1 MNFKRYLTT
10 ALILLAMV
18 AFSVVSFAQG
28 TVTGTVTDDAGEP
41 AIGATVAVD
50 GTTIGASTDVQGKY
64 SLSIPAGEVTISIS
78 YVGFTPQKKIITV
91 ENGKTLTL
99 DVQLAEDAIVTDEL
113 VVVGYGVQR
122 KRDLVGSIAKIDS
135 KDLKDVV
142 GSSFENNLQGKVAGV
157 QLTQTS
163 GVAGAGSVI
172 RIRGVS
178 SISGNGDPLIVV
190 DGIPI
195 TQNNFLFGENN
206 GQNNNP
212 LNSLNPNDI
221 ASVEILKDASAAAIY
236 GSRAANGVILITT
249 KRAEKGKSFWEFS
262 TNIGSSQPTKILD
275 VLNSEEWLQVRQEAW
290 ENDGNTGRAPLPQG
304 LTHDDIEGVD
314 TDWID
319 EVLHT
324 GLKQDYN
331 LAYQHGGELVR
342 LYAGVT
348 YTNAQSYLVGNSFQ
362 RASARVNADFNIS
375 KKFQIKVTS
384 SLTNG
389 LNRKLD
395 QSWSGGLG
403 TAQTSALPIFP
414 ITNDDGSYY
423 NIYGNP
429 VAQREL
435 KKMRTREWRSINNI
449 SLVYAPIEGLA
460 INVTGNY
467 DYMNIGDYTFEDSI
481 WTNFVNISKHE
492 NYQIDNYSGFGT
504 VSYQVPFKN
513 KDHSLGIMVG
523 GEAQSNN
530 TIGYYREYNYAND
543 VLFADPETVADT
555 SKRTNY
561 REFESD
567 RTLFLSVFS
576 RLNYSYKNKY
586 YVQATFR
593 RDGNSKFSSDRRFGN
608 FPAIGVGYILSE
620 EPFLKGNKVVNYLKL
635 KGSWGLTG
643 NAGINWDAQYDRYT
657 TPELNNNAG
666 YNGEDVRYQYKLGNP
681 DLQWEVIRTVDAG
694 IEIGL
699 FNDRIT
705 SEFAFYDKLSNNVA
719 INVSLQ
725 ASSGIDD
732 LSYFQ
737 NIARIRNRGVEWS
750 VTSNNITNNIK
761 GDFTW
766 TTEFNVGANRN
777 KVLDVGTATP
787 DALDGGFGDV
797 RVIPGYSIQV
807 NYVVRYSHVD
817 QETGRP
823 VYLDKDGNE
832 TFVYDVAN
840 DRVPAGEGLPDFF
853 GGLRNTFTYKNFN
866 FSFNFVYSFGGTIYD
881 DAAKRQMGVVTD
893 WNMRKDIFD
902 RWQQPGDNAA
912 YPQYTMSMLN
922 WGGNANFWQNNH
934 TLWMYDATYIRLR
947 NVRLG
952 YTFYPKKDNA
962 KFQSINLY
970 VSGTNLWTWAKEYR
984 GWDPEVSRN
993 KSTDQQRNVGGY
1005 GITYLSPPQ
1014 EKTIN
1019 FGLNVRF

>member
-1 MNFKRYLTT
+1 MNFKRYLTK
-10 ALILLAMV
+10 ALSMLALM
-18 AFSVVSFAQG
+18 AFSVLSFGQG
-28 TVTGTVTDDAGEP
+28 TVTGKVIDDKGDP
-41 AIGATVAVD
+41 AIGATVSVK
-50 GTTIGASTDVQGKY
+50 GAGNGVSTNLEGVY
-64 SLSIPAGEVTISIS
+64 TLSVPAGEATILFS
-78 YVGFTPQKKIITV
+78 YVGFATQEKVVTI
-91 ENGKTLTL
+91 ENGKTITL
-99 DVQLAEDAIVTDEL
+99 DVQLAEDAVVTDEI

-122 KRDLVGSIAKIDS
+122 KRDLVGSIAKVES

-249 KRAEKGKSFWEFS
+249 KRGEKGKSYWEFS
-262 TNIGSSQPTKILD
+262 TNFGTSQPSNVVD
-275 VLNSEEWLQVRQEAW
+275 FLNSEQWLQVRQEAW
-290 ENDGNTGRAPLPQG
+290 ENDGNVGRAPLPNG
-304 LTHDDIEGVD
+304 LNYADIDGID

-319 EVLHT
+319 EVLGT
-324 GLKQDYN
+324 GFKQDYN
-331 LAYQHGGELVR
+331 LSFRHGGELIN
-342 LYAGVT
+342 LYAGAT
-348 YTNAQSYLVGNSFQ
+348 YTDAGSYLVGNSFQ
-362 RASARVNADFNIS
+362 RVSGRVNADFNFS
-375 KKFQIKVTS
+375 KNFIVKVTS

-403 TAQTSALPIFP
+403 TAQTSALPIYP
-414 ITNDDGSYY
+414 ITNPDGSYY

-435 KKMRTREWRSINNI
+435 KKLRVREWRSINNV
-449 SLVYAPIEGLA
+449 SLVYIPIEGLA

-467 DYMNIGDYTFEDSI
+467 DYMNIGDYSFEDSI
-481 WTNFVNISKHE
+481 WTNFANISKHT
-492 NYQIDNYSGFGT
+492 NFQIDNYSGFGT
-504 VSYQVPFKN
+504 VSYDLPFKN
-513 KDHSLGIMVG
+513 KDHTLSVMVG
-523 GEAQSNN
+523 GEAQSSN
-530 TIGYYREYNYAND
+530 TVGYYREYNYSND
-543 VLFADPETVADT
+543 VLFADAETVADT
-555 SKRTNY
+555 TKRTNY
-561 REFESD
+561 SEFESD
-567 RTLFLSVFS
+567 RTIFLSVFS
-576 RLNYSYKNKY
+576 RLNYSYKNRY
-586 YVQATFR
+586 FVQATFR
-593 RDGNSKFSSDRRFGN
+593 RDGNSKFSSDKRFGN
-608 FPAIGVGYILSE
+608 FPSLGVGYILSE
-620 EPFLKGNKVVNYLKL
+620 EPFLKDNKVINYLKL

-643 NAGINWDAQYDRYT
+643 NAGFNWDAQYDRYRV
-657 TPELNNNAG
+657 PELSAGVG
-666 YNGEDVRYQYKLGNP
+666 YNGEQVRYQYKLGNP
-681 DLQWEVIRTVDAG
+681 GLQWEVIRTLDAG

-750 VTSNNITNNIK
+750 VTSNNIK
-761 GDFTW
+761 GKFSW
-766 TTEFNVGANRN
+766 TTEFNIGANRN

-807 NYVVRYSHVD
+807 NYIVRFSHVD
-817 QETGRP
+817 AETGRP

-853 GGLRNTFTYKNFN
+853 GGLKNTFTYKNFD
-866 FSFNFVYSFGGTIYD
+866 FSFNFVYSWGGTIYD
-881 DAAKRQMGVVTD
+881 DAAKRQLGVVTD
-893 WNMRKDIFD
+893 WNMRTDVFD
-902 RWQQPGDNAA
+902 RWQKPGDDAT
-912 YPQYTMSMLN
+912 YPQFTNTMLN

-934 TLWMYDATYIRLR
+934 TLWMYDASYVRLR

-952 YTFYPKKDNA
+952 YTIRPKNERMKI
-962 KFQSINLY
+962 QTINLY

-993 KSTDQQRNVGGY
+993 KSSDQQRNVGGY

-1019 FGLNVRF
+1019 FGLNIRF